1 MMPAPDDSTNR
12 RLDVVV
18 IGAGPAGEAAALLAA
33 NLGYSVALVE
43 RDTVGGTVVTNGG
56 APTKTF
62 REAAL
67 YLSSFEKEKVYG
79 VALSVPPEV
88 MYPAVLA
95 RAREVSERLR
105 QLAVERIRA
114 SGAQLVHGAAWLND
128 DHTVVAQDADDR
140 ETRLSAERV
149 IIATGSSP
157 LRPASVP
164 FDDPC
169 VFDSATITDIA
180 RKPRELLIVGGGA
193 IGVEY
198 ATIFSA
204 LGVPVTIL
212 DSAPRLAGMMDSE
225 ISHRLEQVLLARG
238 NRVILGTG
246 MTAVRRDGDDLVTDL
261 TDGRQLRPDA
271 LLFAAGRG
279 VSTAGLGLERIGVE
293 VDARGRIMVDAERRT
308 TCPWVFAAGDV
319 IGPTLA
325 SIATD
330 QGRQALCGALGLDF
344 SVHVDQVP
352 AAAVYGLP
360 EVARAGRSE
369 EDCVA
374 EGIPYETGRCE
385 LGTTPRG
392 VIAGQEGL
400 LKLIIHARTGAL
412 LGVHVIGDIASEIVG
427 IGQAMLHS
435 EATVED
441 AARMVYNTPTY
452 SYGYQLA
459 AADSLK
465 RLDPAVLQAMLLP
478 SRAHI
483 TRGR

>member
-1 MMPAPDDSTNR
+1 
-12 RLDVVV
+12 
-18 IGAGPAGEAAALLAA
+18 
-33 NLGYSVALVE
+33 
-43 RDTVGGTVVTNGG
+43 
-56 APTKTF
+56 
-62 REAAL
+62 
-67 YLSSFEKEKVYG
+67 
-79 VALSVPPEV
+79 
-88 MYPAVLA
+88 
-95 RAREVSERLR
+95 
-105 QLAVERIRA
+105 
-114 SGAQLVHGAAWLND
+114 
-128 DHTVVAQDADDR
+128 
-140 ETRLSAERV
+140 
-149 IIATGSSP
+149 
-157 LRPASVP
+157 
-164 FDDPC
+164 
-169 VFDSATITDIA
+169 
-180 RKPRELLIVGGGA
+180 
-193 IGVEY
+193 
-198 ATIFSA
+198 
-204 LGVPVTIL
+204 
-212 DSAPRLAGMMDSE
+212 
-225 ISHRLEQVLLARG
+225 
-238 NRVILGTG
+238 
-246 MTAVRRDGDDLVTDL
+246 VRRDGDDLVTDL

-271 LLFAAGRG
+271 LLFAAGRS

-293 VDARGRIMVDAERRT
+293 VDARGRIIVDAERRT

-344 SVHVDQVP
+344 SVHVDQIP

-369 EDCVA
+369 EDCQA

-400 LKLIIHARTGAL
+400 LKLVIHARTGAL

-483 TRGR
+483 TRNR